1 MGHLATF
8 YLPFTSCFLLNAT
21 SYLLFFTCYLFD
33 ALDLIN
39 NKIVGFDMKLTLHTT
54 PPNPSNDIN
63 STVAFRSSVGQ
74 YGYLPPQETA
84 PSLTHKIRGVSGKH
98 LVTTS
103 KYNEMS
109 YSN

>member
-1 MGHLATF
+1 
-8 YLPFTSCFLLNAT
+8 
-21 SYLLFFTCYLFD
+21 
-33 ALDLIN
+33 
-39 NKIVGFDMKLTLHTT
+39 MKLTLHTT

-109 YSN
+109 NSNLSDNKSINNNNKNKNNMNINKQAAAVLSTSWD